1 MAYNLNC
8 IRATIGF
15 FVFILLVLPF
25 SSAFLCE
32 ESTDCH
38 ALLKFKQGLRS
49 DPEGHL
55 KTWNEANPF
64 CNWTGI
70 TCHPHLRDRVTG
82 LELIDMVL
90 QGGISPFI
98 SNLSLLTTLSLQG
111 NRFYGQIPSSLGGL
125 SELAFLNIRE
135 NKLEGEIPGSLH
147 GCQSLK
153 ELDLNVNNLS
163 GVIPEELSWLKNLKY
178 LGLSVN
184 RLTGE
189 LPSSLSNLTELT
201 QLKLGVN
208 YFTGKIP
215 PQLGALIKLEILYLH
230 TNFLEGPVPAAIS
243 NCTALREISL
253 IENLLS
259 GEIPLELGAKLQ
271 NLQKLHML
279 DNKLSGRIPVTLSNL
294 SQLTLLDLSLNN
306 LEGEVPAELGMLKNL
321 EILYF
326 HSNYYLGGGSSGN
339 SSLSFLTAL
348 TNCSVLKKLHFG
360 SCSFKDNIPSSVG
373 GLSKDL
379 FYFNLFNNSIMG
391 SIPDSIGNLSSLVTL
406 KLSYNL
412 LEGKIPPSFGELGNL
427 QRLYLERN
435 RILGPIPDDLGKMS
449 SLGLLDL
456 GKNLIGGSIPPSL
469 GNLSQLRYLNLSTN
483 SISGKFPIDLT
494 RCSLMML
501 LDLSFNSLQGSV
513 PVQIGLL
520 SNLDFSLNLSNN
532 HFEGQLP
539 TSIGKLVSLQ
549 AIDFSKNKFDGVIPG
564 LIGSCISLVYLNLS
578 KNMLEGTIPRSLKS
592 ITYLEVL
599 DMSHNRLN
607 GTVPIWIAD
616 EHMIKNLNLSYNNLS
631 GEVPYT
637 GRITFF
643 NKSSFLG
650 NVGLCGGSAQ
660 LGLPPCEVQKQKG
673 RTKNWVIYSVVAAV
687 AVSCVVGAVFVHR
700 FFFRKYS
707 KTAHGM
713 LMAPPGKHGSRS
725 FTERE
730 LETATLGF
738 NEANLLGRGT
748 FGSVYK
754 AIIDNGESTVAVKV
768 LHGDSN
774 QSFKSFK
781 RECQILSEIKHRNLV
796 RLVGYAWNTGFK
808 ALVLDFIGN
817 GNLAQH
823 LYPGGLEEG
832 ACKLTLRERISIAID
847 IANGLEYLQEG
858 CPVQVI
864 HCDLKPENVLINTN
878 MVAQVADFGIGKL
891 ISADKMEEYLSTTRS
906 LRGSIGYI
914 PPEYGQ
920 GVEVSAKGDVYS
932 FGVVLLE
939 MFTRKR
945 PTSDVFSDGLDLRK
959 WVGSAFPDQ
968 IWDVVDTTLKQEACS
983 KGTHDAL
990 EKLEQCSIQLL
1001 EVGMICTEES
1011 PHKRPL
1017 MSSVV
1022 PMLKKCL
1029 ERRGI

>member
-8 IRATIGF
+8 IRATIGC
-15 FVFILLVLPF
+15 FVFILLALPS

-38 ALLKFKQGLRS
+38 ALHKFKQGLRN

-55 KTWNEANPF
+55 KTWNKANPF

-70 TCHPHLRDRVTG
+70 TCHPHLRDRVIG

-125 SELAFLNIRE
+125 SDLKVRFLV
-135 NKLEGEIPGSLH
+135 L
-147 GCQSLK
+147 C
-153 ELDLNVNNLS
+153 NLS
-163 GVIPEELSWLKNLKY
+163 GVIPPEELSWLKNLTY
-178 LGLSVN
+178 LRLSQN

-201 QLKLGVN
+201 QLELAVN

-215 PQLGALIKLEILYLH
+215 PQLGALRKLELLYLH
-230 TNFLEGPVPAAIS
+230 MNFLEGPVPAAIS

-253 IENLLS
+253 LENLLS

-271 NLQKLHML
+271 NLQKLYML
-279 DNKLSGRIPVTLSNL
+279 DNKLSGRIPVILSNL

-326 HSNYYLGGGSSGN
+326 HSNYYLGRGSSGN

-360 SCSFKDNIPSSVG
+360 SCSFKDNIPSS
-373 GLSKDL
+373 
-379 FYFNLFNNSIMG
+379 
-391 SIPDSIGNLSSLVTL
+391 
-406 KLSYNL
+406 
-412 LEGKIPPSFGELGNL
+412 
-427 QRLYLERN
+427 
-435 RILGPIPDDLGKMS
+435 
-449 SLGLLDL
+449 
-456 GKNLIGGSIPPSL
+456 
-469 GNLSQLRYLNLSTN
+469 LRYLNLSTN
-483 SISGKFPIDLT
+483 RLSGKFPIDLT
-494 RCSLMML
+494 RCSLMMM

-513 PVQIGLL
+513 PEQIGLL

-549 AIDFSKNKFDGVIPG
+549 AIDFSKNKFVGVIPG

-700 FFFRKYS
+700 FFFRKYF
-707 KTAHGM
+707 K
-713 LMAPPGKHGSRS
+713 
-725 FTERE
+725 
-730 LETATLGF
+730 
-738 NEANLLGRGT
+738 
-748 FGSVYK
+748 
-754 AIIDNGESTVAVKV
+754 
-768 LHGDSN
+768 DS
-774 QSFKSFK
+774 
-781 RECQILSEIKHRNLV
+781 
-796 RLVGYAWNTGFK
+796 AWN
-808 ALVLDFIGN
+808 
-817 GNLAQH
+817 
-823 LYPGGLEEG
+823 
-832 ACKLTLRERISIAID
+832 
-847 IANGLEYLQEG
+847 ANGTHQE
-858 CPVQVI
+858 
-864 HCDLKPENVLINTN
+864 
-878 MVAQVADFGIGKL
+878 
-891 ISADKMEEYLSTTRS
+891 SME
-906 LRGSIGYI
+906 
-914 PPEYGQ
+914 
-920 GVEVSAKGDVYS
+920 VEVSPKGNSKLQHSGSMRLIFWVEELLDQS
-932 FGVVLLE
+932 IKQSLIMGKVLWQ
-939 MFTRKR
+939 
-945 PTSDVFSDGLDLRK
+945 LRSCMVTAIRVSK
-959 WVGSAFPDQ
+959 ALRGNVKYC
-968 IWDVVDTTLKQEACS
+968 LKS
-983 KGTHDAL
+983 
-990 EKLEQCSIQLL
+990 S
-1001 EVGMICTEES
+1001 TES
-1011 PHKRPL
+1011 R
-1017 MSSVV
+1017 
-1022 PMLKKCL
+1022 
-1029 ERRGI
+1029 

>member
-70 TCHPHLRDRVTG
+70 TCHPHLRDRVIG

-125 SELAFLNIRE
+125 SELAFLNISE

-163 GVIPEELSWLKNLKY
+163 GVIPEELSWLKNLTY

-201 QLKLGVN
+201 QIKLGVN

-215 PQLGALIKLEILYLH
+215 PQLGALRKLEILYLH

-271 NLQKLHML
+271 NLQKFHML

-294 SQLTLLDLSLNN
+294 SQLTLLDLSHNN

-549 AIDFSKNKFDGVIPG
+549 AIDFSKNKFIGVIPG

-650 NVGLCGGSAQ
+650 NVGCVVVLHN
-660 LGLPPCEVQKQKG
+660 LVFLPCEVQKQKG
-673 RTKNWVIYSVVAAV
+673 RTKNWKIFKDS
-687 AVSCVVGAVFVHR
+687 
-700 FFFRKYS
+700 
-707 KTAHGM
+707 HGM

-730 LETATLGF
+730 LETATL
-738 NEANLLGRGT
+738 
-748 FGSVYK
+748 VYK

-983 KGTHDAL
+983 KAH
-990 EKLEQCSIQLL
+990 
-1001 EVGMICTEES
+1001 M
-1011 PHKRPL
+1011 
-1017 MSSVV
+1017 
-1022 PMLKKCL
+1022 ML
-1029 ERRGI
+1029 

>member
-8 IRATIGF
+8 IRATIGC
-15 FVFILLVLPF
+15 FVFILLALPS

-32 ESTDCH
+32 ESTGCH

-49 DPEGHL
+49 DPEG
-55 KTWNEANPF
+55 
-64 CNWTGI
+64 
-70 TCHPHLRDRVTG
+70 
-82 LELIDMVL
+82 LEIIDMVL
-90 QGGISPFI
+90 QGGISPYI

-125 SELAFLNIRE
+125 SELA
-135 NKLEGEIPGSLH
+135 
-147 GCQSLK
+147 
-153 ELDLNVNNLS
+153 
-163 GVIPEELSWLKNLKY
+163 
-178 LGLSVN
+178 
-184 RLTGE
+184 
-189 LPSSLSNLTELT
+189 
-201 QLKLGVN
+201 
-208 YFTGKIP
+208 
-215 PQLGALIKLEILYLH
+215 
-230 TNFLEGPVPAAIS
+230 
-243 NCTALREISL
+243 
-253 IENLLS
+253 
-259 GEIPLELGAKLQ
+259 
-271 NLQKLHML
+271 
-279 DNKLSGRIPVTLSNL
+279 
-294 SQLTLLDLSLNN
+294 
-306 LEGEVPAELGMLKNL
+306 
-321 EILYF
+321 
-326 HSNYYLGGGSSGN
+326 
-339 SSLSFLTAL
+339 
-348 TNCSVLKKLHFG
+348 
-360 SCSFKDNIPSSVG
+360 
-373 GLSKDL
+373 
-379 FYFNLFNNSIMG
+379 
-391 SIPDSIGNLSSLVTL
+391 
-406 KLSYNL
+406 
-412 LEGKIPPSFGELGNL
+412 
-427 QRLYLERN
+427 
-435 RILGPIPDDLGKMS
+435 
-449 SLGLLDL
+449 
-456 GKNLIGGSIPPSL
+456 
-469 GNLSQLRYLNLSTN
+469 
-483 SISGKFPIDLT
+483 FPIDLT

-539 TSIGKLVSLQ
+539 ISIGELVSLQ
-549 AIDFSKNKFDGVIPG
+549 AIDFSKNKFFGVIPG

-592 ITYLEVL
+592 ITHLEVL

-607 GTVPIWIAD
+607 GTVPIWIAN
-616 EHMIKNLNLSYNNLS
+616 EQMIRNLNLSYNNLS

-643 NKSSFLG
+643 FINKSSFLG
-650 NVGLCGGSAQ
+650 NVGLCDGSAQ

-687 AVSCVVGAVFVHR
+687 AVSCVVGAVFVHS

-730 LETATLGF
+730 LETATLSM
-738 NEANLLGRGT
+738 RGT

-781 RECQILSEIKHRNLV
+781 RECQILSEIKHRNLI

-823 LYPGGLEEG
+823 LYPGGIEEG
-832 ACKLTLRERISIAID
+832 ACKLTSRERISIAID

-858 CPVQVI
+858 Q
-864 HCDLKPENVLINTN
+864 NVLINTN

-891 ISADKMEEYLSTTRS
+891 ISADKLEEHLSTMRS

-945 PTSDVFSDGLDLRK
+945 ATSNVFSDGLDLRK

-968 IWDVVDTTLKQEACS
+968 IWDVVDTTLKQEARS
-983 KGTHDAL
+983 RGTRDAL

-1001 EVGMICTEES
+1001 E
-1011 PHKRPL
+1011 KRVHTNDPL
-1017 MSSVV
+1017 C
-1022 PMLKKCL
+1022 PLLCQC
-1029 ERRGI
+1029 